1 MEKMKKGSLFIT
13 TPIYYVNDKPHI
25 GHAYTTVAADILAR
39 WPKQKGDEVF
49 FLTGTDEHGAK
60 VAESAKLANKS
71 PQQLCDKNSKLFKE
85 AFDNLNLSYDYFIR
99 TTDQRH
105 EKSVAKF
112 MQKLYD
118 QGDIYEGTYEGLYC
132 TGCENFLTEKELVD
146 GKCPD
151 HLKEPEKI
159 SEKNYFFKL
168 TKYLSKVQT
177 LIEKDEIKIL
187 PEDKKKEA
195 LGLFKQ
201 GLEDFSVSREN
212 VKWGIPLP
220 FDKSQVTYVWVE
232 ALQNYISAIGYG
244 DDRREFEKWWQ
255 NPLHIM
261 AKDILKFH
269 CIYWPALLLAAGEE
283 PPKQMFLHGFFSING
298 QKMSKSIGNVID
310 PNDLVAK
317 YGADATRYL
326 LISQF
331 PFGQDGDIKE
341 ENFKSQY
348 NSELAHEIG
357 NLVSRS
363 TNLLEKNNDGIVP
376 EVDGSLDF
384 ADIGIS
390 VASGENKLSDWL
402 ESIWKNYDSDM
413 EKFKF
418 DHVTFSI
425 GHNLVS
431 ISNQIIEK
439 LKLWELHKTDKKKWD
454 KAMYNVL
461 EFIYHMSWM
470 IRPIMPETS
479 DKIFKNIGIPK
490 EGIKTLNGEVMK
502 WGGLEPGIIVTK
514 GK

>member
-39 WPKQKGDEVF
+39 WHKQKGDEVF

-244 DDRREFEKWWQ
+244 DDRREFEKWW
-255 NPLHIM
+255 
-261 AKDILKFH
+261 
-269 CIYWPALLLAAGEE
+269 
-283 PPKQMFLHGFFSING
+283 
-298 QKMSKSIGNVID
+298 
-310 PNDLVAK
+310 
-317 YGADATRYL
+317 
-326 LISQF
+326 
-331 PFGQDGDIKE
+331 
-341 ENFKSQY
+341 
-348 NSELAHEIG
+348 
-357 NLVSRS
+357 
-363 TNLLEKNNDGIVP
+363 
-376 EVDGSLDF
+376 
-384 ADIGIS
+384 
-390 VASGENKLSDWL
+390 
-402 ESIWKNYDSDM
+402 
-413 EKFKF
+413 
-418 DHVTFSI
+418 
-425 GHNLVS
+425 
-431 ISNQIIEK
+431 
-439 LKLWELHKTDKKKWD
+439 
-454 KAMYNVL
+454 
-461 EFIYHMSWM
+461 
-470 IRPIMPETS
+470 
-479 DKIFKNIGIPK
+479 
-490 EGIKTLNGEVMK
+490 
-502 WGGLEPGIIVTK
+502 
-514 GK
+514 

>member
-1 MEKMKKGSLFIT
+1 
-13 TPIYYVNDKPHI
+13 
-25 GHAYTTVAADILAR
+25 
-39 WPKQKGDEVF
+39 
-49 FLTGTDEHGAK
+49 
-60 VAESAKLANKS
+60 
-71 PQQLCDKNSKLFKE
+71 
-85 AFDNLNLSYDYFIR
+85 
-99 TTDQRH
+99 
-105 EKSVAKF
+105 
-112 MQKLYD
+112 
-118 QGDIYEGTYEGLYC
+118 
-132 TGCENFLTEKELVD
+132 
-146 GKCPD
+146 
-151 HLKEPEKI
+151 
-159 SEKNYFFKL
+159 
-168 TKYLSKVQT
+168 
-177 LIEKDEIKIL
+177 
-187 PEDKKKEA
+187 
-195 LGLFKQ
+195 
-201 GLEDFSVSREN
+201 
-212 VKWGIPLP
+212 
-220 FDKSQVTYVWVE
+220 
-232 ALQNYISAIGYG
+232 
-244 DDRREFEKWWQ
+244 
-255 NPLHIM
+255 PLHIM

-479 DKIFKNIGIPK
+479 DRIFESLGVPH
-490 EGIKTLNGEVMK
+490 EGKKVMNDRVKK
-502 WGGLEPGIIVTK
+502 WGGLKTEIKIKKSKSLFPRI
-514 GK
+514 

>member
-1 MEKMKKGSLFIT
+1 MTQKNFFIT

-39 WPKQKGDEVF
+39 WHKQKGDEVF

-60 VAESAKLANKS
+60 VSDSAKLSNKS
-71 PQQLCDKNSKLFKE
+71 PQQFCDENSALFKR

-99 TTDQRH
+99 TTDKRH
-105 EKSVAKF
+105 EEAVGKF
-112 MQKLYD
+112 MQKLFD
-118 QGDIYEGTYEGLYC
+118 QGDIYEGSYEGLYC

-151 HLKEPEKI
+151 HLKVPEKI

-168 TKYLSKVQT
+168 TKYLDKVRE
-177 LIEKDEIKIL
+177 LIEKDEIRIL

-201 GLEDFSVSREN
+201 GLSDFSVSREN

-244 DDRREFEKWWQ
+244 DDRQNFEKWWQ
-255 NPLHIM
+255 NPFHIM

-269 CIYWPALLLAAGEE
+269 CVYWPALLLAVGEK
-283 PPKQMFLHGFFSING
+283 PPKQLFLHGFFSING

-331 PFGQDGDIKE
+331 PFGQDGDIKQE
-341 ENFKSQY
+341 KFDEQF
-348 NSELAHEIG
+348 NSDLANGLG
-357 NLVSRS
+357 NIVSRVA
-363 TNLLEKNNDGIVP
+363 NLIEQSEIKIIPKGSGELFNRISGDIENLRFHEALKTVFSLISDLNGELQKIKPWEMTKDNSDRAKFLEK
-376 EVDGSLDF
+376 
-384 ADIGIS
+384 
-390 VASGENKLSDWL
+390 VASDLL
-402 ESIWKNYDSDM
+402 
-413 EKFKF
+413 
-418 DHVTFSI
+418 
-425 GHNLVS
+425 S
-431 ISNQIIEK
+431 ISEAIK
-439 LKLWELHKTDKKKWD
+439 P
-454 KAMYNVL
+454 
-461 EFIYHMSWM
+461 F
-470 IRPIMPETS
+470 MPETAK
-479 DKIFKNIGIPK
+479 KIEDRFLAK
-490 EGIKTLNGEVMK
+490 EILKGEP
-502 WGGLEPGIIVTK
+502 LFPRI
-514 GK
+514 